1 MNSARLVAWVGFVFG
16 SLVSIGGNILAVWV
30 PPKGAGPDWSPTLA
44 SQFGAGVWPVA
55 LLIAVEVLS
64 RTAWPLLTH
73 AAWWQ
78 KLITRLLTY
87 GAVCGVALF
96 AATISYQHIRDVL
109 LFWNYPGLSAGVGPL
124 VIDGLMV
131 ISGYAMV
138 VGSTAVVAM
147 RDVEQSRA
155 TEPLPKIAKNITVP
169 KTAFEPPQPDLA
181 QVVGEQNQR
190 AENDWDS
197 RQMQDSL
204 LGPVPTQ
211 RNGHRVSAALKTG
224 PKAPARR
231 KSGQSDEEIVAVL
244 RAEIERGENPDLTKR
259 GVMQRFSVGA
269 PRWNKITELL
279 KKEES

>member
-1 MNSARLVAWVGFVFG
+1 MNSARLVAWAGFVFG

-73 AAWWQ
+73 ARWWQ

-109 LFWNYPGLSAGVGPL
+109 LFWNYPDLSAGVGPL

-138 VGSTAVVAM
+138 VGSASVMVVT
-147 RDVEQSRA
+147 DIEQTQETPRS
-155 TEPLPKIAKNITVP
+155 IAKNVP
-169 KTAFEPPQPDLA
+169 IPKAVFEPSPPDMA
-181 QVVGEQNQR
+181 AVASEQNQR
-190 AENDWDS
+190 AVDEHDA
-197 RQMQDSL
+197 RQLQGSL
-204 LGPVPTQ
+204 LGSVPEQ
-211 RNGHRVSAALKTG
+211 RTNGHRVSAALKTG

-231 KSGQSDEEIVAVL
+231 KAGKTDEEIAAQL
-244 RAEIERGENPDLTKR
+244 RAEIDRKEDPDLTKR
-259 GVMQRFSVGA
+259 GVMTRFGIGA
-269 PRWNKITELL
+269 PRWSKVMELL